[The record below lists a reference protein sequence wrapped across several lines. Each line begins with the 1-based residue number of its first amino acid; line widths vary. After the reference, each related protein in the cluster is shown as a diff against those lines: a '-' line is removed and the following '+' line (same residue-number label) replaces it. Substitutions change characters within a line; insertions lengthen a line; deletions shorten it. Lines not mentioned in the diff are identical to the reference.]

1 MDEVLMR
8 AEEHGVSAM
17 ICIADSIDES
27 KKCLDMAEKLEQ
39 IFCTIGVHPHHAKDW
54 LPESADALARMA
66 RSSVRVKAIGE
77 IGLDHHYDFSPR
89 ESQRIA
95 FEAQLALAADL
106 GLPVVI
112 HSRES
117 IVDVKAIVA
126 NAAPK
131 KAVLHC
137 CTESWEDV
145 ADWVERG
152 YLLSFTGI
160 VTYPKSDLIRETVR
174 RCPLERMM
182 IETDAPYLAPVPH
195 RGKRNEPAYVMEV
208 AKMIADIKGMSLAEV
223 DEITTRNTVQ
233 FFNLV

>member
-1 MDEVLMR
+1 MR